1 MIKLLEFADEK
12 EKNNMQSGEE
22 PGASYCFINYAFL
35 YVTLAI
41 CNADFSRKINI
52 KTPTYIRRQNN
63 VVYMPF
69 SLSTLFYIPFFL
81 FL

>member
-12 EKNNMQSGEE
+12 EKNNNMERGKE
-22 PGASYCFINYAFL
+22 PSASYCFINYAFL
-35 YVTLAI
+35 YVMLAI

-63 VVYMPF
+63 VF
-69 SLSTLFYIPFFL
+69 
-81 FL
+81 